1 MGREVAEQATE
12 RRGRVRRFMAWLGYG
27 PEIEPDER
35 PDRDRRRTRGKA
47 EAAERRA
54 RRRAER
60 LERREDRRADPEQA
74 EPDEVQAASA
84 PNQTPVAS
92 TAAEAP
98 IAFTPARAPAAPD
111 TGALEQRLAETEFRA
126 HSAERR
132 ALEAQARVADA
143 EASADR
149 ARATAEEARHGIGAI
164 STKLA
169 RVDAERRLHEQ
180 AARRLESRC
189 AELRRAL
196 DVEREEKTAIVE
208 HFDRRLAAIEEIA
221 DAAAKRVTAAEREL
235 IKGSGR
241 PRFDEGGRVER
252 ADRSPSGDPLEAL
265 ESSIG
270 RDKPQR
276 RWTRTS
282 TRPSV
287 GQPSRAVKGRLT
299 P

>member
-1 MGREVAEQATE
+1 MGREVAEQATG

-60 LERREDRRADPEQA
+60 LERREDRRAGPEQA
-74 EPDEVQAASA
+74 EPDDVQEASA
-84 PNQTPVAS
+84 PTHQVPVAS
-92 TAAEAP
+92 AVAEAP
-98 IAFTPARAPAAPD
+98 VALAPGEAPAAPG
-111 TGALEQRLAETEFRA
+111 TGALEQRLAQMESRA
-126 HSAERR
+126 RSAEQR
-132 ALEAQARVADA
+132 AVEAQARVVDA

-189 AELRRAL
+189 AELRMAL
-196 DVEREEKTAIVE
+196 DVEREEKAAIVE
-208 HFDRRLAAIEEIA
+208 HFDRRLAAIEETA

-235 IKGSGR
+235 IKGSSR
-241 PRFDEGGRVER
+241 PSVDESGRVER
-252 ADRSPSGDPLEAL
+252 ADRSPNGDPLEAL

-276 RWTRTS
+276 DGRARRLG
-282 TRPSV
+282 RPWGSPRE
-287 GQPSRAVKGRLT
+287 PSRAG
-299 P
+299 